1 MSSHQPLSSD
11 HNSAPSSGPRALSR
25 PTNIIHRES
34 PSTSSTTGT
43 GRPSLLAGLN
53 LPVNFE
59 DDGQVAPPR
68 PRRLWKV
75 NDTSL
80 KPVPYFYPPLDKR
93 CTVFVSDAP
102 PSVVAVRIAECLR
115 KRSVSVEYDE
125 EAVSW
130 TRLVLFIWNFRL
142 PHLFCTC

>member
-1 MSSHQPLSSD
+1 MSD
-11 HNSAPSSGPRALSR
+11 R

-34 PSTSSTTGT
+34 SSSITST

-53 LPVNFE
+53 LPSNFE

-80 KPVPYFYPPLDKR
+80 KPVPYFYPPLDPR

-125 EAVSW
+125 EAVSSALCIEEPIIDIDLVCSLY
-130 TRLVLFIWNFRL
+130 TRFFFYN
-142 PHLFCTC
+142 

>member
-1 MSSHQPLSSD
+1 M
-11 HNSAPSSGPRALSR
+11 
-25 PTNIIHRES
+25 NIIRREGG
-34 PSTSSTTGT
+34 SSTGT
-43 GRPSLLAGLN
+43 GRPSLLAGLS
-53 LPVNFE
+53 LPHTNS
-59 DDGQVAPPR
+59 DDEEQVAPPR

-80 KPVPYFYPPLDKR
+80 KPVPYFYPPLDPR

-125 EAVSW
+125 EAVSSRECGW
-130 TRLVLFIWNFRL
+130 FYRVKDVLSCHFS
-142 PHLFCTC
+142 P

>member
-1 MSSHQPLSSD
+1 MS
-11 HNSAPSSGPRALSR
+11 
-25 PTNIIHRES
+25 IIHREG
-34 PSTSSTTGT
+34 SSTTGT

-53 LPVNFE
+53 LPINTNL
-59 DDGQVAPPR
+59 DDDEQVAPPR

-80 KPVPYFYPPLDKR
+80 KPVPYFYPPLDPR

-115 KRSVSVEYDE
+115 ERSISVEYDE
-125 EAVSW
+125 EAVS
-130 TRLVLFIWNFRL
+130 LVQLIRWWW
-142 PHLFCTC
+142 

>member
-1 MSSHQPLSSD
+1 MSSHHPLPTD
-11 HNSAPSSGPRALSR
+11 HITAASNSPRALPR

-34 PSTSSTTGT
+34 SSTSRSTNGT

-53 LPVNFE
+53 LPVNLEE
-59 DDGQVAPPR
+59 DGLVAPTR

-75 NDTSL
+75 SDTAL

-93 CTVFVSDAP
+93 CSVFVSDAP

-125 EAVSW
+125 EAVS
-130 TRLVLFIWNFRL
+130 
-142 PHLFCTC
+142 